1 MAKQRSYRP
10 NENLLLALE
19 GRAGQISK
27 DLDSQDVANILW
39 AMAKMGREPGE
50 RIMGLLEGRAG
61 QISKELNSQDVAN
74 ILWAMATMGRKPVER
89 IMGLLEARV
98 GEISKEFNFQAISLT
113 LWAFGRLGCIPG
125 VEMLGHLNR
134 LSQDPATHFTE
145 EQAACC
151 MWATAVCHMTLP
163 TFFVTRA
170 GSISSWGDK
179 SILSICDAARMF
191 PPIDNHQTGALMN
204 KTIPLAPKGAFR
216 RAHSICHILLVVIR
230 YVRTSGCGNDAQS
243 EKFAACNRY
252 METYTLRGPPHTTHL
267 GGLHAVLRQP
277 AGVPVDH

>member
-1 MAKQRSYRP
+1 MGSEMCIRD
-10 NENLLLALE
+10 
-19 GRAGQISK
+19 RA
-27 DLDSQDVANILW
+27 
-39 AMAKMGREPGE
+39 
-50 RIMGLLEGRAG
+50 RAG

-74 ILWAMATMGRKPVER
+74 ILWAMTTMGRETGER

-204 KTIPLAPKGAFR
+204 KTIPLAIRERCGISPQGGIPKSTLYLPYFA
-216 RAHSICHILLVVIR
+216 
-230 YVRTSGCGNDAQS
+230 CGHP
-243 EKFAACNRY
+243 
-252 METYTLRGPPHTTHL
+252 LRKNIW
-267 GGLHAVLRQP
+267 LRK
-277 AGVPVDH
+277 